1 MYPALELLHAGS
13 GAIAIDLLLPH
24 RDIDL
29 VLLDYHLPDIN
40 GLEVLRQMG
49 RIQPSLVVLM
59 ISGSTT
65 LQLISQ
71 SLNAGA
77 AGFVTKSG
85 NTDDLRQAIAQV
97 LAEVR
102 SQAKTAAIATTAP
115 LSKKQEQVLRLLMD
129 GQTNREIAKALFVSE
144 ETIKTH
150 VSAILRYFDAE
161 NRTQAV
167 RAAVNY
173 AYSTSA

>member
-1 MYPALELLHAGS
+1 
-13 GAIAIDLLLPH
+13 
-24 RDIDL
+24 
-29 VLLDYHLPDIN
+29 
-40 GLEVLRQMG
+40 
-49 RIQPSLVVLM
+49 
-59 ISGSTT
+59 
-65 LQLISQ
+65 
-71 SLNAGA
+71 
-77 AGFVTKSG
+77 
-85 NTDDLRQAIAQV
+85 
-97 LAEVR
+97 
-102 SQAKTAAIATTAP
+102 
-115 LSKKQEQVLRLLMD
+115 MD

>member
-1 MYPALELLHAGS
+1 M
-13 GAIAIDLLLPH
+13 
-24 RDIDL
+24 
-29 VLLDYHLPDIN
+29 
-40 GLEVLRQMG
+40 
-49 RIQPSLVVLM
+49 
-59 ISGSTT
+59 
-65 LQLISQ
+65 
-71 SLNAGA
+71 
-77 AGFVTKSG
+77 
-85 NTDDLRQAIAQV
+85 RQAIAQV
-97 LAEVR
+97 LAGEIYIPQEVR